1 MDKEIYPRL
10 LVKFL
15 QSFILYFILIVAAV
29 AIVSNSKAVIPVIG
43 AAFIFGILAV
53 IAEKRKLSA
62 KDQGFLKLI
71 TFISDLF
78 TLDRDK
84 EIEKNRVAVFIKI
97 FIGFLASLFAVS
109 YYMFGEVNWIW
120 MLLVSILFTLSTFKK
135 YLNNYR
141 KNNI

>member
-1 MDKEIYPRL
+1 MDKEIFPRL

-15 QSFILYFILIVAAV
+15 QSFIHYFILIVAAV

-43 AAFIFGILAV
+43 AAFILGILAV
-53 IAEKRKLSA
+53 IAEKRKLCS

-78 TLDRDK
+78 ALDRNTK
-84 EIEKNRVAVFIKI
+84 IEKNRVAVFIKI
-97 FIGFLASLFAVS
+97 FIGFSASLFVVS

-120 MLLVSILFTLSTFKK
+120 IVLVSILFSLSMKK
-135 YLNNYR
+135 KLAKTNNVQ
-141 KNNI
+141 